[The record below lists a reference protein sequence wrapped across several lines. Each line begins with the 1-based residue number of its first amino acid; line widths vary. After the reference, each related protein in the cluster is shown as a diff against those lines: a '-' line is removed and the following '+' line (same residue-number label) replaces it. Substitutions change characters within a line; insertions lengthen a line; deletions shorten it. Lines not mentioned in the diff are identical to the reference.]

1 MHSLKQLNITLRG
14 DSFYFLPSFHQAF
27 LYMYN
32 RKQRVSPPVK
42 VFVIQQLRSHSRSHM
57 SVFQKNSYI
66 SQGNVQYST

>member
-1 MHSLKQLNITLRG
+1 
-14 DSFYFLPSFHQAF
+14 
-27 LYMYN
+27 MYN